1 MDATGK
7 THLGIITVPV
17 AMLKGDKSILRNLRE
32 RLYTPEFSDLAV
44 VDFSDVAQSC
54 NVYSEYVSK
63 AASVPEQEHVYL
75 GIAIYGSKKKVN
87 KLTGFMPL
95 LK

>member
-1 MDATGK
+1 MKYAIS
-7 THLGIITVPV
+7 LF
-17 AMLKGDKSILRNLRE
+17 SLRL
-32 RLYTPEFSDLAV
+32 TQTISASDV
-44 VDFSDVAQSC
+44 HFSDVAQSC
-54 NVYSEYVSK
+54 NIYSEYVSK
-63 AASVPEQEHVYL
+63 AVSVPEQEHTYF

>member
-1 MDATGK
+1 
-7 THLGIITVPV
+7 
-17 AMLKGDKSILRNLRE
+17 
-32 RLYTPEFSDLAV
+32 
-44 VDFSDVAQSC
+44 VAQSC
-54 NVYSEYVSK
+54 NIYSEYVSK
-63 AASVPEQEHVYL
+63 AVSVPEQEHTYF

>member
-1 MDATGK
+1 M
-7 THLGIITVPV
+7 
-17 AMLKGDKSILRNLRE
+17 
-32 RLYTPEFSDLAV
+32 
-44 VDFSDVAQSC
+44 
-54 NVYSEYVSK
+54 
-63 AASVPEQEHVYL
+63 